1 MISIDIS
8 SIFVKIK
15 SHTDS
20 NRYFQNHIE
29 VKSDDTRRTSGDY
42 DHLECLYERTSNA
55 LQSIDEIIL
64 KLRMDKSEEL
74 FGYIQSD
81 NHRPAEQMENTS
93 YLDMSRKKY
102 ETIDS
107 KTMKNPADNLNRHD
121 YVDVVSKPMDGF
133 IDDDNIYDN
142 YSVERNHETAASER
156 RAPIDN
162 RVGNSTSGKEDVNGG
177 QKLDCPFNGLPAAHL
192 TIMHSPKVGW
202 LSMHLRGKRYIHH
215 FGVHFKRKYYTGMVM
230 KQNENAHCEWWLLM
244 YAGGTNDLKP
254 SVCLPLNRYGVHAN
268 LPKSATKRK
277 EGSQRQDNETKFN
290 PCKFELNEKSQRK
303 NRKSYCFVTDTPENC
318 EHWVNLLKQLS
329 IGLPYV
335 ESTFQMTAQIRKLP
349 MLPLSAKSIDL
360 DRPGTDTT
368 DLNGLNHSRSNDRND
383 FSSDDVCN
391 HSEGVYEEPEDYYRN
406 VQNYSTAS
414 TKLPILPQKSSSVSP
429 IRTDNVYVA
438 EIYDTPKKPIRKSDE
453 SYDRVS
459 VDNNSPTHGR
469 KHLKTFGDE
478 MCTKQSAAKLKDHTQ
493 TSGRMASDEDSSAS
507 KYHISTVRKWLFS
520 NHFSKLRQS
529 SNSSN
534 SERISSED
542 GTIEGAVALDLQQQ
556 QPQPQPQQSQCNN
569 STVVVPPTDG
579 QRRTF
584 NVQPTKFNKVHMI
597 INQLEANGQLTLIS
611 GGNTATK
618 V

>member
-1 MISIDIS
+1 M
-8 SIFVKIK
+8 
-15 SHTDS
+15 
-20 NRYFQNHIE
+20 
-29 VKSDDTRRTSGDY
+29 KSDDSRRTSGDY
-42 DHLECLYERTSNA
+42 DHLECLYERTSIA
-55 LQSIDEIIL
+55 LKSIDGIIL
-64 KLRMDKSEEL
+64 KLRMDNSEEL
-74 FGYIQSD
+74 FGYVQSE
-81 NHRPAEQMENTS
+81 NHKAVEQMENTS

-107 KTMKNPADNLNRHD
+107 KTMKNTPENLNRHD

-133 IDDDNIYDN
+133 NDDDNIYDN
-142 YSVERNHETAASER
+142 YSVERNYKTAASER
-156 RAPIDN
+156 RGAPHDDN
-162 RVGNSTSGKEDVNGG
+162 RMGNSTGKVDVTNGG

-230 KQNENAHCEWWLLM
+230 KQNENGPCEWWLLM

-254 SVCLPLNRYGVHAN
+254 SVCLPLNRYGVYAS
-268 LPKSATKRK
+268 LPKATKQK
-277 EGSQRQDNETKFN
+277 EGSQRQDIENKCN

-329 IGLPYV
+329 IGLPYI

-349 MLPLSAKSIDL
+349 MLPLGAKSIDL
-360 DRPGTDTT
+360 DRSGTDTT
-368 DLNGLNHSRSNDRND
+368 DLNGLSRSRSNDRND

-406 VQNYSTAS
+406 VQNYSTVS
-414 TKLPILPQKSSSVSP
+414 TKIPILPQKSAPVSP
-429 IRTDNVYVA
+429 IRTDTVYVA
-438 EIYDTPKKPIRKSDE
+438 EIYDTPKKPIRKSNE
-453 SYDRVS
+453 SYDRIS
-459 VDNNSPTHGR
+459 LENNSPTHGR
-469 KHLKTFGDE
+469 KHMKTFGDE
-478 MCTKQSAAKLKDHTQ
+478 MCTKQPAAKLKDHTQ
-493 TSGRMASDEDSSAS
+493 TTGRMTNDDEGSAG
-507 KYHISTVRKWLFS
+507 KYHMSTVRKWLFS

-542 GTIEGAVALDLQQQ
+542 GAIEGAVSLDLQQQ
-556 QPQPQPQQSQCNN
+556 QQPQQSQCNK

-584 NVQPTKFNKVHMI
+584 NIQPTKFNKVHMI